1 MPQFEKPVLEKLMK
15 VREVAEQTGLCEK
28 SVWNT
33 TAPRGDLP
41 CVKLG
46 SRTLY
51 RPEDVAAWIE
61 SRVIRRAAAAE

>member
-1 MPQFEKPVLEKLMK
+1 MSNVETPAVTKLMSNRK
-15 VREVAEQTGLCEK
+15 VAEITGLCEK
-28 SVWNT
+28 SIWNA

-46 SRTLY
+46 TRVVY

-61 SRVIRRAAAAE
+61 SRVVRPAVAE

>member
-1 MPQFEKPVLEKLMK
+1 MSNVETPVVAKPLMAI
-15 VREVAEQTGLCEK
+15 RPVAEWTGLCEK
-28 SVWNT
+28 SIWNA
-33 TAPRGDLP
+33 TAPRGDLA

-61 SRVIRRAAAAE
+61 SRVVRPASAE